1 MQMLQ
6 PDWLSCETLSVIH
19 GMHWLELLY
28 KMGNFSFLYFS
39 KVLVGNLETLAKF
52 LSGLS
57 PLLNFTDSNNKT
69 DAHMYATASFR

>member
-1 MQMLQ
+1 MLQ

-39 KVLVGNLETLAKF
+39 KVLVGNLETAKF
-52 LSGLS
+52 LSGLP
-57 PLLNFTDSNNKT
+57 PLLNFTDSNKT
-69 DAHMYATASFR
+69 DAHMCATASFR